1 MRCVFGVWGFGEPSQ
16 QFALEDI
23 GSPEQLLTLYQLMAQ
38 LTMDGTRNTTLNYH
52 IVTRKTPEPGTRG
65 VERYTVDNPRSK
77 FWQTTKKRD
86 HPSSDASCHN
96 IGRYLHSSAEQLIP
110 NAVSK
115 ATSQHLSKKFEQHC
129 TIINALPCTV
139 ASEFEF
145 NVWFLICCTS
155 GFSMVAGRVVSRAR
169 AFRRG
174 HHFANQIPRH
184 HLGQGDDRR
193 GRASHSMGLRLV
205 SDSLV
210 APV

>member
-1 MRCVFGVWGFGEPSQ
+1 MWGFGEPSQ

-115 ATSQHLSKKFEQHC
+115 ATSQHLSKSLNSIAPSSMHC
-129 TIINALPCTV
+129 HAQLQLSLSSMYGSSYVALV
-139 ASEFEF
+139 DSQWLQV
-145 NVWFLICCTS
+145 VWFLERELS
-155 GFSMVAGRVVSRAR
+155 AGATIL
-169 AFRRG
+169 
-174 HHFANQIPRH
+174 QIKFPVITWAKAMTVEA
-184 HLGQGDDRR
+184 GQVIRW
-193 GRASHSMGLRLV
+193 A
-205 SDSLV
+205 
-210 APV
+210 